1 MSVLFFFFKK
11 KTAYEMRI
19 SDWSS
24 DVCSSDLFQPG
35 VPAQDAFPA
44 KLWARLRT
52 RAMRETAIA
61 PVGRRDPRGAPEL
74 RAQIAAQIAI
84 TRGIRCVPDQIIL
97 TSGPRKD
104 RKSTRLNSSH

>member
-1 MSVLFFFFKK
+1 MRMS
-11 KTAYEMRI
+11 A
-19 SDWSS
+19 WSS
-24 DVCSSDLFQPG
+24 DVCSSDLLLPLPSQPG

-44 KLWARLRT
+44 KLWARRRT

-61 PVGRRDPRGAPEL
+61 PVGRRDPRGAPEW

-97 TSGPRKD
+97 TSGPRNEIG
-104 RKSTRLNSSH
+104 SAPV

>member
-1 MSVLFFFFKK
+1 MLRPPTRSKRPDPPFPYPTLF
-11 KTAYEMRI
+11 R
-19 SDWSS
+19 
-24 DVCSSDLFQPG
+24 
-35 VPAQDAFPA
+35 
-44 KLWARLRT
+44 ARLRT

-97 TSGPRKD
+97 TSGPRNGLCLTLLAPQD